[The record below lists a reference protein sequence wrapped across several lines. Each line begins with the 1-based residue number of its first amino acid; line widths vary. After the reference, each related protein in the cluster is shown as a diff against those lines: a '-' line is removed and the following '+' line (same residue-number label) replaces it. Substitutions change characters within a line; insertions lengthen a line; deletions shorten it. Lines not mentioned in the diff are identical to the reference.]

1 MSALLSLGSWQLV
14 LPLAAGIGLGWL
26 VRWLYA
32 RLELASSE
40 QKAQRIIRDAKKD
53 AEARKREALLE
64 TKDELLQERN
74 QLERETRSRRIEVQR
89 IEQRLLQ
96 KEENLEKR
104 REAFDRQQK
113 QYIAREKVLAER
125 EEEVAHAG
133 ERWTRELESVS
144 KLTIEEAK
152 KLLVGSI
159 ENEAR
164 HEAQAL
170 IHSIEMEAR
179 QTAERKARAVVVNA
193 MQRLASET
201 TSEVSVTS
209 VSLPSDD
216 MKGRIIGREGRNIR
230 TLENLTGVDI
240 IIDDTPEAVVLSC
253 FDPLRKET
261 ARLALERLIT
271 DGRIHPARIEEIV
284 RKVHRDLDKTIEEDA
299 ERVLFDLEIPGM
311 HHDLVMTL
319 GRLKFRTSYGQN
331 QLAHAKET
339 AQLGAMIAA
348 ETGSNIQFS
357 KRASLL
363 HDIGKAIDADEDLG
377 HAITGMELARRCG
390 EDEVVCNA
398 IGAHHY
404 DVEPMGVEAI
414 IVQIA
419 DTISA
424 SRPGARRE
432 SLDNYLNRLENLE
445 RIAGSYPGVE
455 RTYAIQAGRELRV
468 MVSTER
474 VSDDGARELGRQ
486 IAKQIEGELKYPGR
500 IKVTVIRETRVV
512 EYAR

>member
-1 MSALLSLGSWQLV
+1 MQAILWVL

-40 QKAQRIIRDAKKD
+40 QKARRIIKDATQD
-53 AEARKREALLE
+53 AEARKRETLLE
-64 TKDELLQERN
+64 TKDEILQERN
-74 QLERETRSRRIEVQR
+74 QLDRDMRIRRSEVQR
-89 IEQRLLQ
+89 LDQRLLQ

-104 REAFDRQQK
+104 QEAVDRQEQSFV
-113 QYIAREKVLAER
+113 AREEALGER
-125 EEEVAHAG
+125 EVEVGHSHEE
-133 ERWTRELESVS
+133 WITKLEQVS
-144 KLTIEEAK
+144 RLSTEDAK
-152 KLLVGSI
+152 KILVRGI

-164 HEAQAL
+164 LDAQVL
-170 IHSIEMEAR
+170 VVNIENEAR
-179 QTAERKARAVVVNA
+179 QTAERKARSVVVNA

-201 TSEVSVTS
+201 TSEVSVAS
-209 VSLPSDD
+209 VDLPNDD

-253 FDPLRKET
+253 FDPLRRET
-261 ARLALERLIT
+261 ARLALERLIA

-284 RKVHRDLDKTIEEDA
+284 RKVNRDLDKSIEEDA
-299 ERVLFDLEIPGM
+299 ERVLLELEIPSM

-319 GRLKFRTSYGQN
+319 GRLRYRTSYGQN
-331 QLAHAKET
+331 QLAHARET
-339 AQLGAMIAA
+339 AMLGAMIAA

-363 HDIGKAIDADEDLG
+363 HDIGKAIEADEDLG
-377 HAITGMELARRCG
+377 HAVIGMELARRCG

-404 DVEPMGVEAI
+404 DVEPQGVEAI

-432 SLDNYLNRLENLE
+432 SLDNYLKRLENLE
-445 RIAGSYPGVE
+445 RIAANYPGVE

-468 MVSTER
+468 MVGNDR
-474 VSDDGARELGRQ
+474 VSDDGARDLGRQ
-486 IAKQIEGELKYPGR
+486 IAKQIEAEMKYPGR

>member
-1 MSALLSLGSWQLV
+1 MQHV
-14 LPLAAGIGLGWL
+14 LWIIIPLAAGIALGWL

-40 QKAQRIIRDAKKD
+40 QKAHRIVKDATQE

-64 TKDELLQERN
+64 TQDRLLHERS
-74 QLERETRSRRIEVQR
+74 QLEQETRARRSEIQR
-89 IEQRLLQ
+89 LEQRQLQ
-96 KEENLEKR
+96 REENLEKR
-104 REAFDRQQK
+104 LEAVDRQEKSYMARERKLREREAE
-113 QYIAREKVLAER
+113 IE
-125 EEEVAHAG
+125 HAG
-133 ERWTRELESVS
+133 EQWLKELERVS
-144 KLTIEEAK
+144 QLTTEEAK
-152 KLLVGSI
+152 KLLISSI
-159 ENEAR
+159 EQEAR
-164 HEAQAL
+164 HDAQAL
-170 IHSIEMEAR
+170 INNIETEAR
-179 QTAERKARAVVVNA
+179 QTAERKARSMVVNA

-201 TSEVSVTS
+201 TSEVSVAS
-209 VSLPSDD
+209 VSLPNDE

-230 TLENLTGVDI
+230 ALENLTGVDI

-261 ARLALERLIT
+261 ARIALERLVS
-271 DGRIHPARIEEIV
+271 DGRIHPARIEEMV
-284 RKVHRDLDKTIEEDA
+284 RKVHRDLDKSLEEDA
-299 ERVLFDLEIPGM
+299 ERVLFELEIPNL
-311 HHDLVMTL
+311 HRDLVRTL
-319 GRLKFRTSYGQN
+319 GRLKYRTSYGQN
-331 QLAHAKET
+331 QLAHARET
-339 AQLGAMIAA
+339 ALLGAIIAA
-348 ETGSNIQFS
+348 ETGSNVEFS

-363 HDIGKAIDADEDLG
+363 HDIGKAIETDEDLG
-377 HAITGMELARRCG
+377 HAVTGMQLAQRCG
-390 EDEVVCNA
+390 EHDVVCNA

-432 SLDNYLNRLENLE
+432 SVDHYLKRLENLE
-445 RIAGSYPGVE
+445 RIAGSYPGVA

-468 MVSTER
+468 MVSNDT

-486 IAKQIEGELKYPGR
+486 IAKQIEAEMHFPGR

-512 EYAR
+512 EYTR

>member
-1 MSALLSLGSWQLV
+1 MQHV
-14 LPLAAGIGLGWL
+14 LWIIIPLAAGIALGWL

-40 QKAQRIIRDAKKD
+40 QKAHRIVKDATQE

-64 TKDELLQERN
+64 TQDRLLHERS
-74 QLERETRSRRIEVQR
+74 QLEQETRARRSEIQR
-89 IEQRLLQ
+89 LEQRQLQ
-96 KEENLEKR
+96 REENLEKR
-104 REAFDRQQK
+104 LEAVDRQEK
-113 QYIAREKVLAER
+113 SYMARERKLRER
-125 EEEVAHAG
+125 ETEIEHAG
-133 ERWTRELESVS
+133 EQWLKELERVS
-144 KLTIEEAK
+144 QLTTEEAK
-152 KLLVGSI
+152 KLLISSI
-159 ENEAR
+159 EQEAR
-164 HEAQAL
+164 HDAQAL
-170 IHSIEMEAR
+170 INNIETEAR
-179 QTAERKARAVVVNA
+179 QTAERKARSMVVNA

-201 TSEVSVTS
+201 TSEVSVAS
-209 VSLPSDD
+209 VSLPNDE

-230 TLENLTGVDI
+230 ALENLTGVDI

-261 ARLALERLIT
+261 ARIALERLVS
-271 DGRIHPARIEEIV
+271 DGRIHPARIEEMV
-284 RKVHRDLDKTIEEDA
+284 RKVHRDLDKSLEEDA
-299 ERVLFDLEIPGM
+299 ERVLFELEIPNL
-311 HHDLVMTL
+311 HRDLVRTL
-319 GRLKFRTSYGQN
+319 GRLKYRTSYGQN
-331 QLAHAKET
+331 QLAHARET
-339 AQLGAMIAA
+339 ALLGAIIAA
-348 ETGSNIQFS
+348 ETGSNVEFS

-363 HDIGKAIDADEDLG
+363 HDIGKAIETDEDLG
-377 HAITGMELARRCG
+377 HAVTGMQLAQRCG
-390 EDEVVCNA
+390 EHDVVCNA

-432 SLDNYLNRLENLE
+432 SVDHYLKRLENLE
-445 RIAGSYPGVE
+445 RIAGSYPGVA

-468 MVSTER
+468 MVSNDT

-486 IAKQIEGELKYPGR
+486 IAKQIEAEMHFPGR

-512 EYAR
+512 EYTR

>member
-1 MSALLSLGSWQLV
+1 MPAQLPWIVLS
-14 LPLAAGIGLGWL
+14 LAAGIGLGWL

-40 QKAQRIIRDAKKD
+40 QKAQRIVRDAKQH
-53 AEARKREALLE
+53 AEVTKREAVLE
-64 TKDELLQERN
+64 TKDELLRERN
-74 QLERETRSRRIEVQR
+74 QLERETRARRSETQR
-89 IEQRLLQ
+89 HEQRLLQ

-104 REAFDRQQK
+104 REAFDRQEK
-113 QYIAREKVLAER
+113 QYIARQRALAER
-125 EEEVAHAG
+125 EEEASHAA
-133 ERWTRELESVS
+133 ERWTAELEQVA
-144 KLTIEEAK
+144 KLTADEAK
-152 KLLVGSI
+152 TLLVSGI
-159 ENEAR
+159 EDTAR

-170 IHSIEMEAR
+170 IHNIEAEAR
-179 QTAERKARAVVVNA
+179 QTADRKARAVVVNA

-209 VSLPSDD
+209 VSLPNDD

-284 RKVHRDLDKTIEEDA
+284 RKVNRDLEKTIEEDA
-299 ERVLFDLEIPGM
+299 ERVLFDLEIPSM

-319 GRLKFRTSYGQN
+319 GRLKYRTSYGQN

-348 ETGSNIQFS
+348 ETGSNIQLS

-363 HDIGKAIDADEDLG
+363 HDIGKAIDSDENLG
-377 HAITGMELARRCG
+377 HAVTGMELARRCG

-404 DVEPMGVEAI
+404 DVEPLGIEAI

-432 SLDNYLNRLENLE
+432 SLDNYLKRLENLE
-445 RIAGSYPGVE
+445 RIATGHAGVE
-455 RTYAIQAGRELRV
+455 RAYAIQAGRELRV
-468 MVSTER
+468 MVSTDR
-474 VSDDGARELGRQ
+474 VSDDGARDLGRQ
-486 IAKQIEGELKYPGR
+486 VAKQIEGELKYPGR
-500 IKVTVIRETRVV
+500 IKVTVIRETRVI

>member
-1 MSALLSLGSWQLV
+1 MQTVLWVL

-26 VRWLYA
+26 IRWLYA

-40 QKAQRIIRDAKKD
+40 QKARRIVKDATQD
-53 AEARKREALLE
+53 AEARKRETLLE
-64 TKDELLQERN
+64 TKDEILQERN
-74 QLERETRSRRIEVQR
+74 QLVRDTRARRNEVQR
-89 IEQRLLQ
+89 VEHRLLQ

-104 REAFDRQQK
+104 REAFDRQEK
-113 QYIAREKVLAER
+113 QLVVREGAIVER
-125 EEEVAHAG
+125 EEDVSRASMQ
-133 ERWTRELESVS
+133 WTAELEQVA
-144 KLTIEEAK
+144 KLTADQAR
-152 KLLVGSI
+152 KLLVSSI
-159 ENEAR
+159 EDDAR

-170 IHSIEMEAR
+170 IHSIEAEAK

-209 VSLPSDD
+209 VSLPNDD

-261 ARLALERLIT
+261 ARLALERLIS

-284 RKVHRDLDKTIEEDA
+284 RKVHRELEKTIEEDA
-299 ERVLFDLEIPGM
+299 ERVLFDLEIPSM
-311 HHDLVMTL
+311 HRDLVMTL
-319 GRLKFRTSYGQN
+319 GRLKYRTSYGQN

-348 ETGSNIQFS
+348 ETGSNIQLS

-363 HDIGKAIDADEDLG
+363 HDIGKAIDSDENLG
-377 HAITGMELARRCG
+377 HAVTGMELARRCG

-404 DVEPMGVEAI
+404 DVEPSGVEAI

-432 SLDNYLNRLENLE
+432 SLDNYLRRLENLE
-445 RIAGSYPGVE
+445 RIATGYAGVD
-455 RTYAIQAGRELRV
+455 RAYAIQAGRELRV

-486 IAKQIEGELKYPGR
+486 VAKQIEAELKYPGR

>member
-1 MSALLSLGSWQLV
+1 M
-14 LPLAAGIGLGWL
+14 
-26 VRWLYA
+26 
-32 RLELASSE
+32 
-40 QKAQRIIRDAKKD
+40 
-53 AEARKREALLE
+53 
-64 TKDELLQERN
+64 
-74 QLERETRSRRIEVQR
+74 
-89 IEQRLLQ
+89 LQ

-104 REAFDRQQK
+104 REAVDRQEQSFVT
-113 QYIAREKVLAER
+113 REEALTER
-125 EEEVAHAG
+125 EVQVGHAHEE
-133 ERWTRELESVS
+133 WITKLEQVS
-144 KLTIEEAK
+144 KLSTEDAK
-152 KLLVGSI
+152 KILIRGI

-164 HEAQAL
+164 LDAQAL
-170 IHSIEMEAR
+170 VLNIENEAR

-201 TSEVSVTS
+201 TSEVSVAS
-209 VSLPSDD
+209 VSLPNDD

-284 RKVHRDLDKTIEEDA
+284 RKVNRDLDKSIEEDA
-299 ERVLFDLEIPGM
+299 ERVLLELEIPSM

-319 GRLKFRTSYGQN
+319 GRLRYRTSYGQN
-331 QLAHAKET
+331 QLAHARET
-339 AQLGAMIAA
+339 AMLGAMIAA

-363 HDIGKAIDADEDLG
+363 HDIGKAIEADEDLG
-377 HAITGMELARRCG
+377 HAVTGMELARRCG

-404 DVEPMGVEAI
+404 DVEPQGVEAI

-432 SLDNYLNRLENLE
+432 SLDNYLKRLENLE
-445 RIAGSYPGVE
+445 RIAAAYPRRRPYLRHPGRPRAQGDGEQRPGVGRWGARPE
-455 RTYAIQAGRELRV
+455 PADRQADRGRVEVSRTYQGDGDPGNAGGRV
-468 MVSTER
+468 CALSRTGR
-474 VSDDGARELGRQ
+474 TPDLGAVPCGR
-486 IAKQIEGELKYPGR
+486 AR
-500 IKVTVIRETRVV
+500 RCTARTR
-512 EYAR
+512 AAAHPC

>member
-1 MSALLSLGSWQLV
+1 MPAQLPWIVLS
-14 LPLAAGIGLGWL
+14 LAAGIGLGWL

-40 QKAQRIIRDAKKD
+40 QKAQRIVRDAKQD
-53 AEARKREALLE
+53 AEAKQREAVLE
-64 TKDELLQERN
+64 TKDELLRERN
-74 QLERETRSRRIEVQR
+74 QLERETRARRSEVQR
-89 IEQRLLQ
+89 LEQRLLQ

-104 REAFDRQQK
+104 REAFDRQEK
-113 QYIAREKVLAER
+113 QLVAREGATAER
-125 EEEVAHAG
+125 EEELSRASK
-133 ERWTRELESVS
+133 RWTAELEQIAQ
-144 KLTIEEAK
+144 LTADQAR
-152 KLLVGSI
+152 KLLVSSI
-159 ENEAR
+159 ENDAR
-164 HEAQAL
+164 HDAQAL
-170 IHSIEMEAR
+170 IHSIEAEAK
-179 QTAERKARAVVVNA
+179 QTAERKARSVVVSA

-201 TSEVSVTS
+201 TSEVSVAS
-209 VSLPSDD
+209 VSLPNDD

-261 ARLALERLIT
+261 ARLALERLIS

-284 RKVHRDLDKTIEEDA
+284 RKVHRDLEKTIEEDA
-299 ERVLFDLEIPGM
+299 ERVLFDLEIPSM

-319 GRLKFRTSYGQN
+319 GRLKYRTSYGQN

-348 ETGSNIQFS
+348 ETGGNIQFS

-363 HDIGKAIDADEDLG
+363 HDIGKAIDSDENLG
-377 HAITGMELARRCG
+377 HAVTGMELARRCG

-404 DVEPMGVEAI
+404 DVEPSGVEAI

-432 SLDNYLNRLENLE
+432 SLDNYLRRLENLE
-445 RIAGSYPGVE
+445 HIATGYPGVE
-455 RTYAIQAGRELRV
+455 RAYAIQAGRELRV

-474 VSDDGARELGRQ
+474 VSDDGAREIGRQ
-486 IAKQIEGELKYPGR
+486 VAKQIEAELKYPGR
-500 IKVTVIRETRVV
+500 IKVTVIREMRVV

>member
-1 MSALLSLGSWQLV
+1 MQAV
-14 LPLAAGIGLGWL
+14 LRVVFPLAVGIGLGWL
-26 VRWLYA
+26 IRWLYA
-32 RLELASSE
+32 QLELASSE
-40 QKAQRIIRDAKKD
+40 QKARRIMKDATQD
-53 AEARKREALLE
+53 AEARRREALLE
-64 TKDELLQERN
+64 IKDEILQERN
-74 QLERETRSRRIEVQR
+74 QLERDTRTRRNEVQR
-89 IEQRLLQ
+89 LEQQLVR
-96 KEENLEKR
+96 KEEHLEKR
-104 REAFDRQQK
+104 RDAVDRQEQSFV
-113 QYIAREKVLAER
+113 AREQVLAER
-125 EEEVAHAG
+125 EGEVAHAH
-133 ERWTRELESVS
+133 EEWTDKLEQVS
-144 KLTIEEAK
+144 KLSREDAK
-152 KLLVGSI
+152 KILVSKMENEARLEAQAIVVNI

-164 HEAQAL
+164 
-170 IHSIEMEAR
+170 
-179 QTAERKARAVVVNA
+179 QTAVRRARAVVVNA

-201 TSEVSVTS
+201 TSEVSVAS
-209 VSLPSDD
+209 VSLPNDD

-261 ARLALERLIT
+261 ARLALELLIA

-284 RKVHRDLDKTIEEDA
+284 RKVHRDLDKSIEEDA
-299 ERVLFDLEIPGM
+299 ERVLLELEIPSM

-319 GRLKFRTSYGQN
+319 GRLRYRTSYGQN
-331 QLAHAKET
+331 QLAHARET
-339 AQLGAMIAA
+339 ALLGAMIAA

-363 HDIGKAIDADEDLG
+363 HDIGKAIEADEDLG
-377 HAITGMELARRCG
+377 HAVTGMELARRCG
-390 EDEVVCNA
+390 EDEIVCNA

-404 DVEPMGVEAI
+404 DVEPLGVEAI

-432 SLDNYLNRLENLE
+432 SLDNYLKRLENLE
-445 RIAGSYPGVE
+445 RIADSYPGVE

-468 MVSTER
+468 MVSNDR

-486 IAKQIEGELKYPGR
+486 IAKQIEAEMKYPGR

>member
-1 MSALLSLGSWQLV
+1 MPAQLTWIVLS
-14 LPLAAGIGLGWL
+14 LAAGIGLGWL

-40 QKAQRIIRDAKKD
+40 QKAQRIVRDAKQD
-53 AEARKREALLE
+53 AEARKREAVLE
-64 TKDELLQERN
+64 TKDELLRERN
-74 QLERETRSRRIEVQR
+74 QMERETRARRSEAQR
-89 IEQRLLQ
+89 HEQRLLQ

-104 REAFDRQQK
+104 REAFERQEK
-113 QYIAREKVLAER
+113 QLVARERAMVER
-125 EEEVAHAG
+125 EEEVSRAS
-133 ERWTRELESVS
+133 ERWTEELEQVAM
-144 KLTIEEAK
+144 LTAEQAK
-152 KLLVGSI
+152 KLLVSSL
-159 ENEAR
+159 EDDAR

-170 IHSIEMEAR
+170 IHNIEAEAR
-179 QTAERKARAVVVNA
+179 QTADRKARAVVVSA

-209 VSLPSDD
+209 VSLPNDD

-261 ARLALERLIT
+261 ARLSLERLVS

-284 RKVHRDLDKTIEEDA
+284 RKVHRDLEKTIEEDA
-299 ERVLFDLEIPGM
+299 ERVLFDLEIPSL

-319 GRLKFRTSYGQN
+319 GRLKYRTSYGQN

-348 ETGSNIQFS
+348 ETGGNIQLS

-363 HDIGKAIDADEDLG
+363 HDIGKAIDSDENLG
-377 HAITGMELARRCG
+377 HAVTGMELARRCG

-404 DVEPMGVEAI
+404 DVEPAGIEAI

-432 SLDNYLNRLENLE
+432 SLDNYLKRLENLE
-445 RIAGSYPGVE
+445 RIATGYRGVE
-455 RTYAIQAGRELRV
+455 RAYAIQAGRELRV

-474 VSDDGARELGRQ
+474 VTDDGARDLGRQ
-486 IAKQIEGELKYPGR
+486 VAKQIEAELKYPGR
-500 IKVTVIRETRVV
+500 IKVTVIRETRVI

>member
-1 MSALLSLGSWQLV
+1 MQQALLIII
-14 LPLAAGIGLGWL
+14 PLAAGIALGWF

-40 QKAQRIIRDAKKD
+40 QKAHRIVRDATQE
-53 AEARKREALLE
+53 AEARKREALLQAQD
-64 TKDELLQERN
+64 KLLQERG
-74 QLERETRSRRIEVQR
+74 QLEQETRARRNEVLR
-89 IEQRLLQ
+89 LEQRHLQ
-96 KEENLEKR
+96 REENLEKR
-104 REAFDRQQK
+104 LEAVDRQGK
-113 QYIAREKVLAER
+113 SYAAREQKLGER
-125 EEEVAHAG
+125 EQEINHAHG
-133 ERWTRELESVS
+133 RWVLELERVS
-144 KLTIEEAK
+144 KLTVDEAK
-152 KLLVGSI
+152 KLLIGSI

-164 HEAQAL
+164 HDAQVLINNIEA
-170 IHSIEMEAR
+170 EAR
-179 QTAERKARAVVVNA
+179 HTAERKAREVVVSA

-201 TSEVSVTS
+201 TSEVSVAT
-209 VSLPSDD
+209 VSLPNDE

-230 TLENLTGVDI
+230 ALENLTGVDI

-261 ARLALERLIT
+261 ARIALERLVS
-271 DGRIHPARIEEIV
+271 DGRIHPARIEDIV
-284 RKVHRDLDKTIEEDA
+284 RKVHRDLDKSIEDDA
-299 ERVLFDLEIPGM
+299 ERVLFELEIPNL
-311 HHDLVMTL
+311 HRDLVRTL
-319 GRLKFRTSYGQN
+319 GRLKYRTSYGQN
-331 QLAHAKET
+331 QLAHAKE
-339 AQLGAMIAA
+339 AAMLGAMIAA
-348 ETGSNIQFS
+348 ETGSHVEFS

-363 HDIGKAIDADEDLG
+363 HDIGKAIETDEDLG

-398 IGAHHY
+398 IGSHHY
-404 DVEPMGVEAI
+404 DIEPQGVEAI

-432 SLDNYLNRLENLE
+432 SLDNYLKRLKNLE
-445 RIAGSYPGVE
+445 RIASNYPGVA

-468 MVSTER
+468 MVSNDA

-486 IAKQIEGELKYPGR
+486 IAKQIEAELRFPGR

-512 EYAR
+512 EYTR

>member
-1 MSALLSLGSWQLV
+1 MPALMQLV
-14 LPLAAGIGLGWL
+14 LPLAAGIGLGWFI
-26 VRWLYA
+26 RWLYA
-32 RLELASSE
+32 RLELASAE
-40 QKAQRIIRDAKKD
+40 QKAQRIIRDAKQD
-53 AEARKREALLE
+53 ADERKREALLE

-74 QLERETRSRRIEVQR
+74 RLERETRARRNEVQR
-89 IEQRLLQ
+89 LEQRLLQ
-96 KEENLEKR
+96 KDENLEKR
-104 REAFDRQQK
+104 REAFDRQEK
-113 QYIAREKVLAER
+113 QFLAREQAVSER
-125 EEEVAHAG
+125 EEEVDHAG
-133 ERWTRELESVS
+133 ERWTRELERVA
-144 KLTIEEAK
+144 KLTTEEAK
-152 KLLVGSI
+152 GLLVGSI

-170 IHSIEMEAR
+170 IHGIESEAR

-209 VSLPSDD
+209 VNLPNDD

-261 ARLALERLIT
+261 ARLALERLIA

-284 RKVHRDLDKTIEEDA
+284 RKVHRDLDQTIAEDA
-299 ERVLFDLEIPGM
+299 ERVLFDLEIPSM
-311 HHDLVMTL
+311 HHDLVITL

-348 ETGSNIQFS
+348 ETGSNIQLS

-363 HDIGKAIDADEDLG
+363 HDIGKAIDSDEDLG
-377 HAITGMELARRCG
+377 HAVTGMELARRCG

-404 DVEPMGVEAI
+404 DVEPLGVEAI

-432 SLDNYLNRLENLE
+432 SLDNYLKRLENLE

-474 VSDDGARELGRQ
+474 VSDDGARDLGRQ
-486 IAKQIEGELKYPGR
+486 IAKQIESELKYPGR

>member
-1 MSALLSLGSWQLV
+1 MQAVLRVV
-14 LPLAAGIGLGWL
+14 LPLVAGIALGWL
-26 VRWLYA
+26 GRWLYA

-40 QKAQRIIRDAKKD
+40 QKARRIVRDATQD

-64 TKDELLQERN
+64 TKDEILQERN
-74 QLERETRSRRIEVQR
+74 QLERDTRTRRSEVQR
-89 IEQRLLQ
+89 LEQRLLR

-104 REAFDRQQK
+104 REAVERQEQSH
-113 QYIAREKVLAER
+113 IAREGDLAER
-125 EEEVAHAG
+125 EAEVGRAH
-133 ERWTRELESVS
+133 REWIAKLEQVAALSR
-144 KLTIEEAK
+144 EEAK
-152 KLLVGSI
+152 KLLVSSI
-159 ENEAR
+159 GDEAR
-164 HEAQAL
+164 LEAQAL
-170 IHSIEMEAR
+170 VHNVENEAR

-201 TSEVSVTS
+201 TSEVSVAS
-209 VSLPSDD
+209 VSLPNDD

-230 TLENLTGVDI
+230 TLENLTGVDV

-261 ARLALERLIT
+261 ARLALERLIA

-284 RKVHRDLDKTIEEDA
+284 RKVQRDLEKSIEEDA
-299 ERVLFDLEIPGM
+299 ERVLLELEIPSM

-319 GRLKFRTSYGQN
+319 GRLRYRTSYGQN
-331 QLAHAKET
+331 QLAHARET
-339 AQLGAMIAA
+339 ALLGAMIAA

-363 HDIGKAIDADEDLG
+363 HDIGKAIEADEDLG
-377 HAITGMELARRCG
+377 HAVTGMELARRCG

-404 DVEPMGVEAI
+404 DVEPQGVEAI

-432 SLDNYLNRLENLE
+432 SLDNYLKRLENLE
-445 RIAGSYPGVE
+445 RIAGGYQGVD

-468 MVSTER
+468 MVSNDR
-474 VSDDGARELGRQ
+474 VSDEGARELGRQ
-486 IAKQIEGELKYPGR
+486 IAKQIEAELKYPGR

>member
-1 MSALLSLGSWQLV
+1 MPAQLPWIVLS
-14 LPLAAGIGLGWL
+14 LAAGIGLGWL

-40 QKAQRIIRDAKKD
+40 QKAQRIVRDARQD
-53 AEARKREALLE
+53 AEARKREAVLE
-64 TKDELLQERN
+64 TKDELLRERN
-74 QLERETRSRRIEVQR
+74 QLERETRARRNEVQR
-89 IEQRLLQ
+89 HEQRLLQ

-104 REAFDRQQK
+104 REAFDRQEK
-113 QYIAREKVLAER
+113 QLVARERAIVER
-125 EEEVAHAG
+125 EDDVSRASEQWIV
-133 ERWTRELESVS
+133 ELEQVA
-144 KLTIEEAK
+144 KLTADQARK
-152 KLLVGSI
+152 RLVNSI
-159 ENEAR
+159 EDDAR

-170 IHSIEMEAR
+170 IHNIEAEAK
-179 QTAERKARAVVVNA
+179 QTAERKAREVVVNA

-209 VSLPSDD
+209 VSLPNDD

-284 RKVHRDLDKTIEEDA
+284 RKVHRDLEKTIEEDA
-299 ERVLFDLEIPGM
+299 ERVLFDLEIPSM

-319 GRLKFRTSYGQN
+319 GRLKYRTSYGQN

-348 ETGSNIQFS
+348 ETGGNIQLS

-363 HDIGKAIDADEDLG
+363 HDIGKAIDSDENLG
-377 HAITGMELARRCG
+377 HAVTGMELARRCG

-404 DVEPMGVEAI
+404 DVEPSGVEAI

-432 SLDNYLNRLENLE
+432 SLDNYLRRLENLE
-445 RIAGSYPGVE
+445 RIATGYAGVD
-455 RTYAIQAGRELRV
+455 RAYAIQAGRELRV

-486 IAKQIEGELKYPGR
+486 VAKQIEAELKYPGR

>member
-1 MSALLSLGSWQLV
+1 MPAQLTWIVLS
-14 LPLAAGIGLGWL
+14 LAAGIGLGWL

-40 QKAQRIIRDAKKD
+40 QKAQRIVRDAKQD
-53 AEARKREALLE
+53 AEARKREAVLE
-64 TKDELLQERN
+64 TKDELLRERN
-74 QLERETRSRRIEVQR
+74 QMERETRARRSEAQR
-89 IEQRLLQ
+89 HEQRLLQ

-104 REAFDRQQK
+104 REAFERQEK
-113 QYIAREKVLAER
+113 QLVARERAMVER
-125 EEEVAHAG
+125 EEEVSRAS
-133 ERWTRELESVS
+133 ERWTEELEQVAM
-144 KLTIEEAK
+144 LTADQAK
-152 KLLVGSI
+152 KLLVSSL
-159 ENEAR
+159 EDDAR

-170 IHSIEMEAR
+170 IHNIEAEAR
-179 QTAERKARAVVVNA
+179 QTADRKARAVVVSA

-209 VSLPSDD
+209 VSLPNDD

-261 ARLALERLIT
+261 ARLSLERLVS

-284 RKVHRDLDKTIEEDA
+284 RKVHRDLEKTIEEDA
-299 ERVLFDLEIPGM
+299 ERVLFDLEIPSL

-319 GRLKFRTSYGQN
+319 GRLKYRTSYGQN

-348 ETGSNIQFS
+348 ETGGNIQLS

-363 HDIGKAIDADEDLG
+363 HDIGKAIDSDENLG
-377 HAITGMELARRCG
+377 HAVTGMELARRCG

-404 DVEPMGVEAI
+404 DVEPAGIEAI

-432 SLDNYLNRLENLE
+432 SLDNYLKRLENLE
-445 RIAGSYPGVE
+445 RIATGYRGVE
-455 RTYAIQAGRELRV
+455 RAYAIQAGRELRV

-474 VSDDGARELGRQ
+474 VTDDGARDLGRQ
-486 IAKQIEGELKYPGR
+486 VAKQIEAELKYPGR

>member
-1 MSALLSLGSWQLV
+1 MQAVLRVV
-14 LPLAAGIGLGWL
+14 LPLAAGIALGWL
-26 VRWLYA
+26 IRWLYA

-40 QKAQRIIRDAKKD
+40 QKARRIIKDATQD
-53 AEARKREALLE
+53 AEARTREALLE
-64 TKDELLQERN
+64 TKDEILQARN
-74 QLERETRSRRIEVQR
+74 QLERDTRTRRNEVQR
-89 IEQRLLQ
+89 LEQRLLQ

-104 REAFDRQQK
+104 REAVERQEK
-113 QYIAREKVLAER
+113 SCIAREQALAER
-125 EEEVAHAG
+125 EVEVGHAHEEWMAK
-133 ERWTRELESVS
+133 LEHVS
-144 KLTIEEAK
+144 KLTTEEAK
-152 KLLVGSI
+152 KLLVSGI
-159 ENEAR
+159 EDEAR
-164 HEAQAL
+164 LDAQAL
-170 IHSIEMEAR
+170 VLNIENEAR
-179 QTAERKARAVVVNA
+179 QTAERKARDVVVNA

-201 TSEVSVTS
+201 TSEVSVAS
-209 VSLPSDD
+209 VHLPNDD

-261 ARLALERLIT
+261 ARLALERLIS

-299 ERVLFDLEIPGM
+299 ERVLLELEIPSM

-319 GRLKFRTSYGQN
+319 GRLKYRTSYGQN

-339 AQLGAMIAA
+339 ALLGAMIAA
-348 ETGSNIQFS
+348 ETGGNIQFS

-363 HDIGKAIDADEDLG
+363 HDIGKAIEADEDLG
-377 HAITGMELARRCG
+377 HAVTGMEMARRCG
-390 EDEVVCNA
+390 EDEIVCNA

-404 DVEPMGVEAI
+404 DVEPHGVEAI

-432 SLDNYLNRLENLE
+432 SLDNYLKRLENLE
-445 RIAGSYPGVE
+445 RIAESYPGVD

-468 MVSTER
+468 MVSNDR

-486 IAKQIEGELKYPGR
+486 IAKQIEAELKYPGR
-500 IKVTVIRETRVV
+500 IKVTLIRETRVV